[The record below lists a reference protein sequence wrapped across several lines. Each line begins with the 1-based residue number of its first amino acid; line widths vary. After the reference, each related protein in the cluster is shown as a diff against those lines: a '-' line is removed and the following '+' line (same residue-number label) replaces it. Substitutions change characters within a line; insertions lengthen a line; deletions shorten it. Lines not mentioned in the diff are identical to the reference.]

1 MPFLPRVR
9 SLWRNLAHAG
19 QVERELDDELRAYVD
34 LLAAEKEKAGMTP
47 DDARR
52 AARLEAGGVDQLKE
66 SVRDAH
72 AGAAVESTLQDLRYG
87 VRLLTRAPGFAA
99 LVVLTIALGIGANS
113 AIFSVI
119 NAVVRKP
126 LGYPQS
132 DRLMFITS
140 QFPTLGFD
148 KFWVS
153 PPEFF
158 EYRERTRAFADV
170 AAYTTG
176 AVNLSEGTQ
185 PERVNAVFATANM
198 FGVLGVPPRLG
209 RAFTAEQDL
218 PNAEPVVVLSHELW
232 QRTFGG
238 DPSAVG
244 RQVEIGGRKT
254 TVVGVAPPAFDLHD
268 ARAQVWMPLGLDP
281 ANRQNRGSHFLY
293 LVGRLAPGATPERAN
308 GELLTMLRQWGQLNP
323 NTHVPNDS
331 THRIQMAPLR
341 DEVIGNVRVAL
352 WVLQG
357 AVALVL
363 LIACANVANLLLA
376 RAEARHKEFAVRTA
390 LGAGRGRILRQF
402 VAEGIVVAALG
413 AALGLA
419 LAYWGLKALLAANP
433 ESIPRAAEIGL
444 DPAVLAFTVGVAVL
458 TSVIFG
464 LAPLLHVQQ
473 DVVASAIKEG
483 DARSTTTAAR
493 NRVRHGLV
501 IAEIAHAVMLVTGA
515 GLLLRSFNNLTSVD
529 AGFDPENLATFGVVL
544 PQATYPDGQQRVR
557 FMTDLM
563 RRLEEIP
570 GVENAAAVQGLPP
583 VRQVNANDTEF
594 EGVPQEPGSP
604 PQNVDFY
611 QTVTPDYFT
620 TLGIKIVEGRGFTP
634 ADAGG
639 PPVFIV
645 NEALAKRF
653 YPGKSAIGRRMKPFG
668 IDTVPWATIVGVAR
682 DVKQAGL
689 EAEVGTELYFNY
701 EQAPAYVGFA
711 PGQMNVVLKSTR
723 PLAALAPAIR
733 QAVAAGDP
741 GLPVVELR
749 TMEAVFGDSVTRQR
763 FLSQLLGIF
772 AAVALVLAAVGTYG
786 ILSYMVTQRRRE
798 IGIRM
803 ALGAGYGQVIRLV
816 LGHGLVMAAV
826 GVGLG
831 IVGALALSRV
841 TRSLLYGVSPLDPL
855 TFAVA
860 ASVITVVALA
870 ASLVPT
876 RRATRVDPL
885 VAIRAD

>member
-9 SLWRNLAHAG
+9 SLWRNLFASA
-19 QVERELDDELRAYVD
+19 QVERELDEELGAYVD
-34 LLAAEKEKAGMTP
+34 LLTAEKVKAGMT
-47 DDARR
+47 ATGAHR
-52 AARLEAGGVDQLKE
+52 AAVWEVGGVEQLKD
-66 SVRDAH
+66 SVRD
-72 AGAAVESTLQDLRYG
+72 GRTGSSLDSTLQDLRYG
-87 VRLLTRAPGFAA
+87 VRLLARSPGFAA

-119 NAVVRKP
+119 NGVVRKP
-126 LGYPQS
+126 LGYPQPE
-132 DRLMFITS
+132 RLMFITS

-158 EYRERTRAFADV
+158 EYRERSRAFKDV

-185 PERVNAVFATANM
+185 PERVNAVFATANL

-232 QRTFGG
+232 QRTLGA
-238 DPSAVG
+238 DPSVVG
-244 RQVEIGGRKT
+244 RQVEINGRKT

-293 LVGRLAPGATPERAN
+293 LVGRLAPGATGEGASR
-308 GELLTMLRQWGQLNP
+308 ELLTMLREWGRLNP
-323 NTHVPNDS
+323 DTHVPNDS
-331 THRIQMAPLR
+331 THRLQMLPLR

-402 VAEGIVVAALG
+402 VAEGVVVATLG
-413 AALGLA
+413 AVLGLA

-458 TSVIFG
+458 TSVVFG
-464 LAPLLHVQQ
+464 LAPLLHVQR
-473 DVVASAIKEG
+473 DAVASAIKEG
-483 DARSTTTAAR
+483 DARSTASSAR

-501 IAEIAHAVMLVTGA
+501 VAEIALAVMLVTGA
-515 GLLLRSFNNLTSVD
+515 GLLLRSFSNLTGVD
-529 AGFDPENLATFGVVL
+529 AGFEPKGLVTFGVVL

-570 GVENAAAVQGLPP
+570 GVDDAAAVQGLPP
-583 VRQVNANDTEF
+583 MRQVNANDTEF

-611 QTVTPDYFT
+611 QAVTPDYFS
-620 TLGIKIVEGRGFTP
+620 TLGVRIVEGRGFTA

-639 PPVFIV
+639 PPVFVV

-653 YPGKSAIGRRMKPFG
+653 YPGKSAVGRRIKPFG
-668 IDTVPWATIVGVAR
+668 IDTLPWATIVGVAR
-682 DVKQAGL
+682 DVKQGGL
-689 EAEVGTELYFNY
+689 DAEVGTELYFDY
-701 EQAPAYVGFA
+701 EQAPRYVGFA
-711 PGQMNVVLKSTR
+711 PGQMNVVLRSAR
-723 PLAALAPAIR
+723 SLEALAPGIR
-733 QAVAAGDP
+733 QAMAAMDP
-741 GLPVVELR
+741 GLPVVQLR

-772 AAVALVLAAVGTYG
+772 AIVALALAAVGTYG

-803 ALGAGYGQVIRLV
+803 ALGAGFSQVVRLV
-816 LGHGLVMAAV
+816 LGQGLVMAV
-826 GVGLG
+826 IGVALG
-831 IVGALALSRV
+831 IAGALALSRV
-841 TRSLLYGVSPLDPL
+841 TRSLLYGVSPVDPL
-855 TFAVA
+855 TFGVA
-860 ASVITVVALA
+860 AGVITLVALV
-870 ASLVPT
+870 ASLLPT

>member
-357 AVALVL
+357 AVAL
-363 LIACANVANLLLA
+363 
-376 RAEARHKEFAVRTA
+376 
-390 LGAGRGRILRQF
+390 
-402 VAEGIVVAALG
+402 
-413 AALGLA
+413 
-419 LAYWGLKALLAANP
+419 
-433 ESIPRAAEIGL
+433 
-444 DPAVLAFTVGVAVL
+444 
-458 TSVIFG
+458 
-464 LAPLLHVQQ
+464 
-473 DVVASAIKEG
+473 
-483 DARSTTTAAR
+483 
-493 NRVRHGLV
+493 
-501 IAEIAHAVMLVTGA
+501 
-515 GLLLRSFNNLTSVD
+515 
-529 AGFDPENLATFGVVL
+529 
-544 PQATYPDGQQRVR
+544 
-557 FMTDLM
+557 
-563 RRLEEIP
+563 
-570 GVENAAAVQGLPP
+570 
-583 VRQVNANDTEF
+583 
-594 EGVPQEPGSP
+594 
-604 PQNVDFY
+604 
-611 QTVTPDYFT
+611 
-620 TLGIKIVEGRGFTP
+620 
-634 ADAGG
+634 
-639 PPVFIV
+639 
-645 NEALAKRF
+645 
-653 YPGKSAIGRRMKPFG
+653 
-668 IDTVPWATIVGVAR
+668 
-682 DVKQAGL
+682 
-689 EAEVGTELYFNY
+689 
-701 EQAPAYVGFA
+701 
-711 PGQMNVVLKSTR
+711 
-723 PLAALAPAIR
+723 
-733 QAVAAGDP
+733 
-741 GLPVVELR
+741 
-749 TMEAVFGDSVTRQR
+749 
-763 FLSQLLGIF
+763 
-772 AAVALVLAAVGTYG
+772 
-786 ILSYMVTQRRRE
+786 
-798 IGIRM
+798 
-803 ALGAGYGQVIRLV
+803 
-816 LGHGLVMAAV
+816 
-826 GVGLG
+826 
-831 IVGALALSRV
+831 
-841 TRSLLYGVSPLDPL
+841 
-855 TFAVA
+855 
-860 ASVITVVALA
+860 
-870 ASLVPT
+870 
-876 RRATRVDPL
+876 
-885 VAIRAD
+885 